1 MFEKVS
7 KSFYRTPLHKLN
19 YELFS
24 KLNINLYIKRDDLY
38 PISGGGNK
46 GRKLEYIINNKVK
59 KKYNA
64 LVTTGGSQSNHI
76 RASLI
81 RAKELG
87 WKSHIIIHDHKPQVE
102 ETGNLKLTKLMADKV
117 TYVDIKDVAVSMDN
131 AISEL
136 KREGY
141 NPLYIWGGGHC
152 LEGTLAYHNA
162 VIELSSQLKKI
173 QPQYIFLA
181 SGTGATQAGLV
192 SGAKQFFDD
201 CKVIGISISRD
212 AKKGKN
218 EVYNSVRQIENHLGF
233 NRCSMKDI
241 YFDDSFSGGGYDISY
256 KGLDEIIKDLAKFGI
271 ILDKTYTAKAF
282 YGMIEYALQGKIKP
296 NSNIIFWHTGGLLN
310 FLCP

>member
-1 MFEKVS
+1 MTPQSLYLRKLKYLYIMVLKNLLPKIVNNSFTTISQESLLAKGHVKCYYDRNSINGKKLLKLDEDKKMIDKKIRELLIFLHLSLHTSLLIIKDIMFEKVS

-46 GRKLEYIINNKVK
+46 GRKLEYIINNKAK

-102 ETGNLKLTKLMADKV
+102 EAGNLKLTKLMADKV

-141 NPLYIWGGGHC
+141 NPMYIWGGGHC

-162 VIELSSQLKKI
+162 VIELSSQLKKFS
-173 QPQYIFLA
+173 PNIF
-181 SGTGATQAGLV
+181 
-192 SGAKQFFDD
+192 F
-201 CKVIGISISRD
+201 
-212 AKKGKN
+212 
-218 EVYNSVRQIENHLGF
+218 
-233 NRCSMKDI
+233 
-241 YFDDSFSGGGYDISY
+241 
-256 KGLDEIIKDLAKFGI
+256 
-271 ILDKTYTAKAF
+271 
-282 YGMIEYALQGKIKP
+282 
-296 NSNIIFWHTGGLLN
+296 
-310 FLCP
+310 